1 MLKSQSVNT
10 RLAHGQY
17 FLDVVSTLYTSQNT
31 STRVGFADTGVSL
44 SPNFENPTENVC
56 PLGVVCT
63 LSVTVTSVVVHDS
76 KRRNENK
83 ILTSQSDLC
92 I

>member
-17 FLDVVSTLYTSQNT
+17 LLDFVSSVETKNT
-31 STRVGFADTGVSL
+31 SRIGFADTGVSL
-44 SPNFENPTENVC
+44 SPNFENPSENVC
-56 PLGVVCT
+56 PLGVDCT
-63 LSVTVTSVVVHDS
+63 LSRTPIVVHDS

-83 ILTSQSDLC
+83 ILTSRL

>member
-1 MLKSQSVNT
+1 MVN
-10 RLAHGQY
+10 
-17 FLDVVSTLYTSQNT
+17 VSWTLCRRNT
-31 STRVGFADTGVSL
+31 SRIGFADTGVSL

-56 PLGVVCT
+56 PLGVDCT
-63 LSVTVTSVVVHDS
+63 LFVTSIVVHDS

-83 ILTSQSDLC
+83 ILTSPV

>member
-17 FLDVVSTLYTSQNT
+17 LLDFVSSVETKNT
-31 STRVGFADTGVSL
+31 SRIGFADTGVSL
-44 SPNFENPTENVC
+44 SPNFENPSENVC
-56 PLGVVCT
+56 PLAVVCT

-76 KRRNENK
+76 RGRDENK
-83 ILTSQSDLC
+83 ILTILL